1 MITAKDIEI
10 KSYYRKETRAT
21 EVQADVLLR
30 AVGTVRDPDIYEGAM
45 SVEWMEMRL
54 KEEILHKLYSDIR
67 AKLRDGRYDV
77 KFWIRDQADPY
88 FSKMQAADM
97 IDRVFKDTLD
107 LIDEKMKVD

>member
-10 KSYYRKETRAT
+10 KSRYRQEARVT

-30 AVGTVRDPDIYEGAM
+30 AVGTVRDYDTHEGAM

-67 AKLRDGRYDV
+67 AKLRDGMYDA
-77 KFWIRDQADPY
+77 KFRIMDQSEPY

-97 IDRVFKDTLD
+97 IDRVFKDVLD
-107 LIDEKMKVD
+107 LIDEKMKVE